1 MAKIKEDINIY
12 ESYLRD
18 ISKYGVIGGTKMKE
32 YLKAYK
38 TGSDRERKVAKER
51 LVGSLQRF
59 VLSIAN
65 KFSHGDNLMD
75 IVAEGNVGLMKA
87 IESYDINS
95 EVKFTTYATYWVRKT
110 IMRYITVEEP
120 IVKPYNAIKIAT
132 YVPKI
137 RKEFWNKNFRQPTTE
152 EIQEIIYDRYRLNIM
167 NKEELLSLQ
176 PSSIDEKYDSDE
188 DGQEFM
194 ETNLYVSKTAK
205 CDTDCLTKRS
215 DKKIVV
221 NEILSNMSE
230 RDAYIIK
237 CIYGISHPQRTV
249 NDVAEELGVTK
260 ERVRQIAF
268 SGVSKLGKRFNKFID
283 SY

>member
-38 TGSDRERKVAKER
+38 TGADRERKVAKER

-110 IMRYITVEEP
+110 IMKYITVEEP

-137 RKEFWNKNFRQPTTE
+137 RKEFWNKNSRQPTTE

-205 CDTDCLTKRS
+205 CDTDCLTNHS
-215 DKKIVV
+215 DKKIVI
-221 NEILSNMSE
+221 NEILSNLSE

-237 CIYGISHPQRTV
+237 CIYGIDRPQRTV

-268 SGVSKLGKRFNKFID
+268 SGVSKLGKRFNEFID

>member
-18 ISKYGVIGGTKMKE
+18 ISKYGVIGGAKMKE
-32 YLKAYK
+32 CLKAYK
-38 TGSDRERKVAKER
+38 TGTDSERNIAKER

-75 IVAEGNVGLMKA
+75 IVAEGNVGLIKA

-95 EVKFTTYATYWVRKT
+95 DVKFTTYATYWVRKT
-110 IMRYITVEEP
+110 IMKYITVEEP

-137 RKEFWNKNFRQPTTE
+137 RKEFWNKNSRQPTTE

-176 PSSIDEKYDSDE
+176 SSSIDEKYDSDE

-205 CDTDCLTKRS
+205 CDTDCLTNYS

-221 NEILSNMSE
+221 NEILSNLSE

-237 CIYGISHPQRTV
+237 CIYGIDCPQKTV
-249 NDVAEELGVTK
+249 NDVAEELDVTK
-260 ERVRQIAF
+260 ERIRQIAF
-268 SGVSKLGKRFNKFID
+268 SGASKLGKRFNEFID
-283 SY
+283 AY

>member
-38 TGSDRERKVAKER
+38 TGTDRERKVAKER

-110 IMRYITVEEP
+110 IMKYITVEEP

-137 RKEFWNKNFRQPTTE
+137 RKEFWNKNSRQPTTE

-205 CDTDCLTKRS
+205 CDTDCLTNHS
-215 DKKIVV
+215 DKKIVI
-221 NEILSNMSE
+221 NEILSNLSE

-237 CIYGISHPQRTV
+237 CIYGIDRPQRTV

-268 SGVSKLGKRFNKFID
+268 SGVSKLGKRFNEFID